1 VSERT
6 GGRRQGEL
14 SKPADRELA
23 HWARL
28 IEDLRWGGFLLDPD
42 YRLAW
47 MSSEIERF
55 LGSPPEE
62 ELGYGLHITEAFT
75 RETWRRIATP
85 ESRIRFW
92 QDLAPFVVNGSDGVN
107 DANVSESL
115 RALLQKT
122 DPRPLNRPVSTSIDY
137 VEPGSE
143 DDLPVSRVDVLVI
156 PLFDPLGE
164 PIGVLGLAYMGVR
177 PGLVSLLARG
187 DEAMY
192 ERMAKLVEPSSHL
205 AALLFCDLHG
215 STELARTLPTSEYF
229 RLIRRLWTEID
240 ALVAGERG
248 IIGKHAGDGASA
260 FFLVDQLGS
269 ESQAAFA
276 AARTARGI
284 HQRSEEIFGEL
295 LDTSCLMQIGIHW
308 GGSLYIG
315 QLVPGGRLD
324 ITALGDAV
332 NECARIQECADPHQ
346 TLASK
351 TLIEQLSPTD
361 AAALGIDPEKIR
373 YSPLSEL
380 PGTTNKA
387 RAVMGTISVAPL
399 WTEWSRSGQADA
411 VTP

>member
-1 VSERT
+1 MDEVKGQRQPRT
-6 GGRRQGEL
+6 L

-28 IEDLRWGGFLLDPD
+28 IEELRWAGFLLDPD

-62 ELGYGLHITEAFT
+62 ELGCGLHVIEAFT
-75 RETWRRIATP
+75 REPWRRIATP

-92 QDLAPFVVNGSDGVN
+92 QDLAPFVVGGIDGLN
-107 DANVSESL
+107 DESISESL
-115 RALLQKT
+115 RALLEKT
-122 DPRPLNRPVSTSIDY
+122 DPRPLTRPVSTSIDY

-143 DDLPVSRVDVLVI
+143 NDLPVSRVDILVT
-156 PLFDPLGE
+156 PLFDAQGD
-164 PIGVLGLAYMGVR
+164 PIGVLGLCYMGVR

-192 ERMAKLVEPSSHL
+192 ERMAMLVEPRSHQ
-205 AALLFCDLHG
+205 AAVLFCDLHG

-229 RLIRRLWTEID
+229 RLIRHLWTEID
-240 ALVAGERG
+240 ALVAREKG

-260 FFLVDQLGS
+260 FFLEDHLGS
-269 ESQAAFA
+269 ESNAAQA

-284 HQRSEEIFGEL
+284 HERSEEIFGEL
-295 LDTSCLMQIGIHW
+295 LDSSCLMRIGIHW
-308 GGSLYIG
+308 GNSLYIG

-324 ITALGDAV
+324 ITALGDPV
-332 NECARIQECADPHQ
+332 NECARIQECAEPHQ

-351 TLIEQLSPTD
+351 TLIEQLSPND
-361 AAALGIDPEKIR
+361 AAALGLDPEKVR
-373 YSPLSEL
+373 YRLLSDF
-380 PGTTNKA
+380 PSATDKT
-387 RAVMGTISVAPL
+387 RAVAGAISVAPL
-399 WTEWSRSGQADA
+399 WTEWSRSGLAEA
-411 VTP
+411 ANP